1 MYPLLSQPHTFLTGA
16 RESQPVLYRFVL
28 LPDADLIF
36 RLEKTLLELGVSDAL
51 PNGLQNQGIVL
62 AGFSASSRME
72 DTLTRWTQRICS
84 QIGSGEI
91 VFNNFSGIPP
101 QTLLL
106 RVQDPAPLRKLVDAL
121 RKLDMYLTGNGQ
133 APLQSAQRF
142 YLPVIENIPSK
153 TYNNIVYHFGR
164 CEWHGTSAISQLV
177 LQKSNGRVWKDVQH
191 FSLNQ
196 TIAFA

>member
-1 MYPLLSQPHTFLTGA
+1 MYPLLSQPHTLLAGV

-36 RLEKTLLELGVSDAL
+36 RLEKTLLELGVMDAL
-51 PNGLQNQGIVL
+51 PHGLQNQGIVL
-62 AGFSASSRME
+62 AGFSASFRME

-84 QIGSGEI
+84 QIGSDEI

-142 YLPVIENIPSK
+142 YLPVIEDIPSK
-153 TYNNIVYHFGR
+153 TYNNIVYRFGR
-164 CEWHGTSAISQLV
+164 CEWHGTSAIHQLI
-177 LQKSNGRVWKDVQH
+177 LQKNNGRIWKDVQH

-196 TIAFA
+196 TMAFA